1 MDAKA
6 AYERSGPGPDEQRPA
21 GWSRNLAAVAVLTIF
36 ATLSSGSADAQTFRV
51 AKLSVCANHIS
62 SRSVPCQ
69 EVRPPFGSL
78 ERRRFA
84 NGRVNLKV
92 TILCEK
98 EARDFLEEHESLPVR
113 LAVWKNLRRADDDIE
128 FGLDQSQWETS
139 GPVYLETFDRHGNF
153 VWETFVRVSI
163 RDVNSLKLEIHDS
176 RGNTARIGSE
186 PAQLVL
192 NFSR

>member
-1 MDAKA
+1 LDAGA
-6 AYERSGPGPDEQRPA
+6 SFGSFAPSLAGWRPA
-21 GWSRNLAAVAVLTIF
+21 GWSRTLAAVTFLAMVAALTI
-36 ATLSSGSADAQTFRV
+36 GSVNAETFRV

-62 SRSVPCQ
+62 SHSVPCQ
-69 EVRPPFGSL
+69 EVRPPFGNL

-84 NGRVNLKV
+84 KGRVNLKV

-128 FGLDQSQWETS
+128 FGLDQSHWETN
-139 GPVYLETFDRHGNF
+139 GPAYLETFDRHGNF
-153 VWETFVRVSI
+153 VWETFVRVGI
-163 RDVNSLKLEIHDS
+163 RDVDSLKLEIHDS

-192 NFSR
+192 YFSR